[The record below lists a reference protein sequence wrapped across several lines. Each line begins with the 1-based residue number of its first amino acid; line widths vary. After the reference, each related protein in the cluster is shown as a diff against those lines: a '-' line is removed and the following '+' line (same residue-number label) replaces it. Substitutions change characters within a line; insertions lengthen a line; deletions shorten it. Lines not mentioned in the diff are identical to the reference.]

1 MARVNTGTPRSAHGK
16 AAERRVAVRNMTER
30 ERQLAVRGMFW
41 VVWIG
46 VAIAV
51 GTATGRGALGAGVGL
66 VTAIGFVGVAQAWV
80 SR

>member
-1 MARVNTGTPRSAHGK
+1 
-16 AAERRVAVRNMTER
+16 MTKR

-46 VAIAV
+46 VAVAL
-51 GTATGRGALGAGVGL
+51 GLATGRGALGAGVGL
-66 VTAIGFVGVAQAWV
+66 VVAIGFVGVAQAWV

>member
-1 MARVNTGTPRSAHGK
+1 
-16 AAERRVAVRNMTER
+16 MTER

-41 VVWIG
+41 VLWIG

-51 GTATGRGALGAGVGL
+51 GTATGRGALGAGIGL
-66 VTAIGFVGVAQAWV
+66 VTAIGFVGVVQTWV